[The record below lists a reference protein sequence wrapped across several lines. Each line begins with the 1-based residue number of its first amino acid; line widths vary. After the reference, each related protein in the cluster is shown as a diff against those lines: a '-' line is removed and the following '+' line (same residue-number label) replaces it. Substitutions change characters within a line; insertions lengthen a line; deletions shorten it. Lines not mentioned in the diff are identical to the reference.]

1 MSNDRNFFREHITL
15 LLQIGDVLGK
25 TFLSREKNC
34 HSKYNIC
41 IAKVRPT
48 QGFNAIRHCTGENGL
63 KFPRGVEI
71 FLMFNPIDRSECELR
86 GTFFNLP
93 ALQEGNIASTN
104 SSPQYNSCKQLK
116 AEIILIALFYSRV
129 IKIKFVILISF

>member
-48 QGFNAIRHCTGENGL
+48 QYDTGENGL

-86 GTFFNLP
+86 GTFCNLP
-93 ALQEGNIASTN
+93 ALQEGNIASKN
-104 SSPQYNSCKQLK
+104 SAPQ
-116 AEIILIALFYSRV
+116 
-129 IKIKFVILISF
+129 

>member
-1 MSNDRNFFREHITL
+1 MQYD
-15 LLQIGDVLGK
+15 
-25 TFLSREKNC
+25 
-34 HSKYNIC
+34 
-41 IAKVRPT
+41 
-48 QGFNAIRHCTGENGL
+48 TGENGL

-86 GTFFNLP
+86 GTFCNLP

-129 IKIKFVILISF
+129 INNNLLSLFLCNFVLILMSKQK